1 MTKERKIAIVGLG
14 YVGLPLAA
22 EFAKST
28 IVLAFD
34 IDSNRVEELNSF
46 YDRTNEV
53 PSRLLQNKKIK
64 FTDTVSDIASSDFY
78 IICVPTPVN
87 KNLKPNLEPLKS
99 ASRLV
104 GSMLKR
110 GDIVVYESTVFPGA
124 TEEICVPILEKKSK
138 LEYLKEFNVGY
149 SPERINPGDK
159 EHRVHNIKKVVS
171 ASNKITL
178 NIVDKVYNKI
188 VKAGTYK
195 AESIKVA
202 EAAKVIENTQRDLN
216 IAFINEL
223 SIIFSKLNIDTEEVL
238 KAAETKW
245 NFLSFR
251 PGMVGGHCIGV
262 DPYYLTY
269 KAKKVGYNPQIIL
282 SGRKLNDE
290 MPKYLASKLIN
301 EIKKRKLKFSETRAL
316 ILGATFKENT
326 PDTRNSK
333 VIDFVKYLKK
343 KRIKVDIFDPFIS
356 GKKISEIKTISKPKK
371 GAYDILVLAVAH
383 KEFKEIGAHKIKHF
397 GKKESILFDLK
408 YLFEKSESDLRI

>member
-28 IVLAFD
+28 NVLAFD

-326 PDTRNSK
+326 PDTRNTK